1 MMWKCSPWA
10 LLPPAYSICTAAG
23 LWLVYIV
30 AIYSETVLPLNSQS
44 RTRNGSRYPP
54 FISVSG
60 NFPPASCIFSGVMNM
75 AAFVGWI
82 IGILRYLQ
90 LKKAVD
96 KSWLNFGSLL
106 CFSIACFGMTV
117 VGNVQVFNQMMIH
130 NSGTIMTF
138 GPGCLFCWLQSYL
151 TLRADLRKEGRK
163 TAIAR
168 FLLSAVIT
176 LCIVIHCSFIAVRS
190 LLNAARWQWALVM
203 FVLMFIGTFG
213 IEFRHSSF
221 EIVCTDTP
229 RHPVR
234 QSETSEESRQQLE
247 QPSEL

>member
-1 MMWKCSPWA
+1 MWKCSPWA

-23 LWLVYIV
+23 LWLVYFV
-30 AIYSETVLPLNSQS
+30 AFYNENVLPLNSHF

-75 AAFVGWI
+75 AAFVGLI
-82 IGILRYLQ
+82 IAVLRYLQ
-90 LKKAVD
+90 LKKALD

-106 CFSIACFGMTV
+106 AFSIGCFGMTLI
-117 VGNVQVFNQMMIH
+117 GNFQVFNQMMIH
-130 NSGTIMTF
+130 NLGTFMTF
-138 GPGCLFCWLQSYL
+138 GLGCLFCWVQSYL
-151 TLRADLRKEGRK
+151 TLRANLRNEGRR

-168 FLLSAVIT
+168 FLLSAAIT
-176 LCIVIHCSFIAVRS
+176 LCIIIHFSFIGTRS
-190 LLNAARWQWALVM
+190 LLDAARSQWALVM
-203 FVLMFIGTFG
+203 FFLMFIGTFG
-213 IEFRHSSF
+213 VEFRHSSF

-229 RHPVR
+229 SDPIG
-234 QSETSEESRQQLE
+234 QFETPEESRQQLE